1 MRHTTDD
8 PITHEQMLAL
18 QGMGWGADPPR
29 LCVYVDGFNLYY
41 GALKGRPGVRWLDLV
56 ALGRRLFPHDEL
68 FGVDYFT
75 ALVRPRPSNPT
86 QLDDQ
91 RRYLR
96 ALSSR
101 PRVTVHYGAYLPQIK
116 RRPLVHGQPGWSP
129 RWPHTAQ
136 FHDTEEKG
144 SDVNLATRL
153 LVDGFNGRYDAAAV
167 ISNDGDLKMPVEV
180 VRRDLNLPVTIV
192 NPSSTRRSQALTPNP
207 LPRNARYVALR
218 QADLRASQLPRKL
231 RLASGATVTR
241 PANW

>member
-1 MRHTTDD
+1 MRHTTSDLS
-8 PITHEQMLAL
+8 THEQMLSME
-18 QGMGWGADPPR
+18 GTGWGADPPR

-41 GALKGRPGVRWLDLV
+41 GALKGRSGVRWLDLV
-56 ALGRRLFPHDEL
+56 ALGKHLFPRDEL

-75 ALVRPRPSNPT
+75 ALVRPRSGNPT

-96 ALSSR
+96 ALSTR
-101 PRVTVHYGAYLPQIK
+101 RQLTVHYGVYLPQIK
-116 RRPLVHGQPGWSP
+116 RRPLVPGQSGWSS
-129 RWPHTAQ
+129 RWPVMAQ
-136 FHDTEEKG
+136 FHDSEEKG

-180 VRRDLNLPVTIV
+180 VRRELGLPVTIV
-192 NPSSTRRSQALTPNP
+192 NPSSRRRSQALTPNP
-207 LPRNARYVALR
+207 LPQNARYVALR
-218 QADLRASQLPRKL
+218 QVDLRASQFPVKL
-231 RLASGATVTR
+231 RLASGSVVTR